1 MKCEIEHVC
10 TRLADTWASYPWAMG
25 HREDLQGML
34 DRLDTEVAA
43 GLRDNPDP
51 DAFWPT
57 FATQSNIVLEAAGSD
72 DFDWVSSE
80 ISVILARHGIP
91 VPEA

>member
-1 MKCEIEHVC
+1 M
-10 TRLADTWASYPWAMG
+10 S
-25 HREDLQGML
+25 HRDDLQGML
-34 DRLDTEVAA
+34 GRLDTEVGT

-57 FATQSNIVLEAAGSD
+57 FATLSNTVLEAAGPEH
-72 DFDWVSSE
+72 FDWVSSE
-80 ISVILARHGIP
+80 ISAMLARYGIP

>member
-1 MKCEIEHVC
+1 MSHQ
-10 TRLADTWASYPWAMG
+10 
-25 HREDLQGML
+25 EDLQGML
-34 DRLDTEVAA
+34 GRLDAEVAA

-57 FATQSNIVLEAAGSD
+57 FAAQSNTVLEAAGPD
-72 DFDWVSSE
+72 DFDWVSAE
-80 ISVILARHGIP
+80 ISAILARHGIP